1 MASAASKSPLSHALV
16 CQDGDAVDSI
26 VLELAERPAEA
37 KERLVQE
44 VSDLTSGYLAAHD
57 DLVARLYNLGSY
69 LVKTRLFSYALF
81 KIACDVA
88 KCVIIKHFAKHPDH
102 AALEKLH
109 WRKATVHI
117 NSEDLQNMSHAYMPT

>member
-1 MASAASKSPLSHALV
+1 M
-16 CQDGDAVDSI
+16 
-26 VLELAERPAEA
+26 
-37 KERLVQE
+37 QE

-57 DLVARLYNLGSY
+57 DLVARLYNLDSY

-81 KIACDVA
+81 KIASDVA
-88 KCVIIKHFAKHPDH
+88 KCVIMKHFAKHPDH